1 MKDPNKANKTKRRSK
16 AKTKRR
22 SKAQNTIKHKPLSP
36 DTSAPDSFYLSCG
49 GVFPHKPNQ

>member
-1 MKDPNKANKTKRRSK
+1 MKDPNKAKTKRRSK

-22 SKAQNTIKHKPLSP
+22 SKAQNNLEHKPLIP
-36 DTSAPDSFYLSCG
+36 DTRTPDSFYLKCG